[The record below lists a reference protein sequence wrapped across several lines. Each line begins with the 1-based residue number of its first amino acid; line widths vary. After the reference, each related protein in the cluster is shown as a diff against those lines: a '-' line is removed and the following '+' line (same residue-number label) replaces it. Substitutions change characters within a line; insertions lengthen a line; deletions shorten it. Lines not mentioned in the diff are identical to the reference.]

1 LIVRP
6 NDRNMNQNERAY
18 YLDWIRIG
26 VILLLV
32 PFHSAITFTTSGD
45 GFIRYPQH
53 VPAMDIGLW
62 FLSIWIMPVL
72 FVVAGSASF
81 YSLQH
86 RTWWQYEGERRMK
99 LLIPL
104 LAGILL
110 VCPPMA
116 YLRARFMGSFQG
128 NLFQFYPRFFTN
140 GSYPQ
145 GDFNWGHLWFLAYLY
160 VFAVI
165 LLPLFMKMKR
175 EQARTS
181 VVAASAT
188 LEKGLWIYLAA
199 LPLMVIYALLSPF
212 FPGQYNLIWDWAH
225 FTLFLVLV
233 FYGFLFALN
242 DRILENIQRIRTFS
256 LVFTCLLFIA
266 AASLR
271 TSAIG
276 AALSPLFS
284 AYHVL
289 MLFAMVLAVLGYAR
303 QFLNLPNRL
312 YHYLNNASFPFYI
325 FHFLPVT
332 IASYYIAR
340 SDFNIWLKYLVIIVF
355 AYAATF
361 ALYEIIR
368 RVPVIRFIFGIR
380 PGR

>member
-1 LIVRP
+1 
-6 NDRNMNQNERAY
+6 MNQNERAY

-32 PFHSAITFTTSGD
+32 LFHSAITFTAQGD
-45 GFIRYPQH
+45 GFVRYTQS
-53 VPAMDIGLW
+53 VPAMEIGLW

-72 FVVAGSASF
+72 FVVAGCASF
-81 YSLQH
+81 YSLQR
-86 RTWWQYEGERRMK
+86 RTPWQYERERRGK

-104 LAGILL
+104 LAGLL
-110 VCPPMA
+110 LICLPMS

-145 GDFNWGHLWFLAYLY
+145 GDLNWGHLWFLAYLY

-165 LLPLFMKMKR
+165 LLPLFVRITKKQER
-175 EQARTS
+175 QA
-181 VVAASAT
+181 VVAAST
-188 LEKGLWIYLAA
+188 ILERGPWIYLAA
-199 LPLMVIYALLSPF
+199 IPLMVIYSLLSPF
-212 FPGQYNLIWDWAH
+212 FSGQYNLIWDWAH
-225 FTLFLVLV
+225 FTIFLVLV
-233 FYGFLFALN
+233 FYGFLFVVN
-242 DRILENIQRIRTFS
+242 DRILDNIQRIRTFS
-256 LVFTCLLFIA
+256 LVFLCLLFVA

-271 TSAIG
+271 TSSVG
-276 AALSPLFS
+276 TALSPIS
-284 AYHVL
+284 AAYHVL
-289 MLFAMVLAVLGYAR
+289 MLFAAVLAVLGYAR
-303 QFLNLPNRL
+303 RFLNRPNRL
-312 YHYLNNASFPFYI
+312 YRYLNNASFPFYI

-340 SDFNIWLKYLVIIVF
+340 SDLNVWVKYLIIVVF
-355 AYAATF
+355 AYIATF

-368 RVPVIRFIFGIR
+368 RIPVVRFIFGIK